1 MSDISVADASEI
13 VLIAELLKRKTDN
26 GTVLFR
32 ENSITLED
40 NTVQL
45 LGLVANVQMTLSPPE
60 PIPGSQTPPIKKPS
74 SEEE

>member
-1 MSDISVADASEI
+1 MRGYYDNIKRKGESMSDISVSDADTF
-13 VLIAELLKRKTDN
+13 VLVKELLERKTDN

-45 LGLVANVQMTLSPPE
+45 LGLVANVQMTL
-60 PIPGSQTPPIKKPS
+60 TPP

>member
-45 LGLVANVQMTLSPPE
+45 LGLVANVQMTL
-60 PIPGSQTPPIKKPS
+60 TMMF
-74 SEEE
+74 SEE

>member
-45 LGLVANVQMTLSPPE
+45 LGLVANVQMTLTPPE
-60 PIPGSQTPPIKKPS
+60 PIPGSPTPPIKKPS

>member
-1 MSDISVADASEI
+1 MFF
-13 VLIAELLKRKTDN
+13 K
-26 GTVLFR
+26 

-45 LGLVANVQMTLSPPE
+45 LGLVANVQMTLTPPE